1 MTRSDT
7 TRRSF
12 LQSSAVAGAAAITVP
27 ATAAQAATGASLPT
41 GKVVVVVFQRGGA
54 DFLNLFAPTGDANY
68 AVLRPTIGIRPPGS
82 PSGTVGLAMDSTF
95 SMHPSMAGVHAA
107 FTAQASK
114 CAIVH
119 SVGYAPA
126 NRSHFVS
133 EALYETSLQVNQ
145 LDGWINRHLQVSSGP
160 GQGPVRALALRGSLP
175 RSMMGTHPAYAV
187 ASTRDLVLDG
197 VADEKTVLRSVIEQT
212 TTAGMDLN
220 RHNAYRS
227 GIDALGLI
235 DLCSVLTPA
244 TYQPAN
250 GAVYP
255 TSASVG
261 SSTSTSITSFGRQMK
276 EIAEVIKAGLGIE
289 FFAVDQGGWDHHHSL
304 QSYIAPLAADL
315 SQGISAFFTDLG
327 ALASDVVVVTMS
339 EFGREARQNGS
350 SGTDHGVGGAMMVWG
365 GQVLGGQ
372 VRGIWP
378 GVATS
383 ALQDGR
389 FLAARNDY
397 RDVLREVLTSHMG
410 GTDPNFVFPGRT
422 YQPIGL
428 F

>member
-12 LQSSAVAGAAAITVP
+12 LQSSAVAGAAALTVP
-27 ATAAQAATGASLPT
+27 ATARAATGASLPT

-54 DFLNLFAPTGDANY
+54 DFLNLYAPTGDANY
-68 AVLRPTIGIRPPGS
+68 AVLRPTIGLRPPGS

-119 SVGYAPA
+119 AVGYAPA

-175 RSMMGTHPAYAV
+175 RSMMGSYPTYAM
-187 ASTRDLVLDG
+187 ASTRDLVLDAAL
-197 VADEKTVLRSVIEQT
+197 ADERAVLRSVIEQT
-212 TTAGMDLN
+212 TTAGMDLT

-235 DLCSVLTPA
+235 DLFSVLSPT

-250 GAVYP
+250 GAIYP

-261 SSTSTSITSFGRQMK
+261 SGTSTNITTFGRQMK
-276 EIAEVIKAGLGIE
+276 EIAEVIKAGLGVE

-304 QSYIAPLAADL
+304 PSYIAPLAADL
-315 SQGISAFFTDLG
+315 SQGLSAFFTDLG

-350 SGTDHGVGGAMMVWG
+350 SGTDHGVGAAMMVWG
-365 GQVLGGQ
+365 GQVMGGQ

-378 GVATS
+378 SVATS

-422 YQPIGL
+422 YQSIGL

>member
-1 MTRSDT
+1 MTRSDS

-12 LQSSAVAGAAAITVP
+12 LQSSAVAGAAALTVP
-27 ATAAQAATGASLPT
+27 ATARAATSASLPT

-54 DFLNLFAPTGDANY
+54 DFLNLFAPTADANY
-68 AVLRPTIGIRPPGS
+68 ATLRPTIGLRPPGS

-95 SMHPSMAGVHAA
+95 AMHPSMAGIHAA
-107 FTAQASK
+107 FTAPSSK
-114 CAIVH
+114 CAVVH
-119 SVGYAPA
+119 AVGYSPA

-145 LDGWINRHLQVSSGP
+145 LDGWINRHLQATAGP
-160 GQGPVRALALRGSLP
+160 NQGPVRALAMRGSLP
-175 RSMMGTHPAYAV
+175 RSMMGAHAAYSV

-197 VADEKTVLRSVIEQT
+197 TVDDKAALRSVIEQT

-220 RHNAYRS
+220 RQGAYRS
-227 GIDALGLI
+227 GIEALGLI
-235 DLCSVLTPA
+235 DLFSTLSPS

-255 TSASVG
+255 TSASTG
-261 SSTSTSITSFGRQMK
+261 SGTSTTTTTFGQQLK

-289 FFAVDQGGWDHHHSL
+289 FFAVDIGGWDHHYNLPS
-304 QSYIAPLAADL
+304 SIAPLAANL
-315 SQGISAFFTDLG
+315 SQGISAFFTDIG

-339 EFGREARQNGS
+339 EFGREVRQNGS
-350 SGTDHGVGGAMMVWG
+350 QGTDHGVGGAMVVWG
-365 GQVLGGQ
+365 GNVLGGQ
-372 VRGIWP
+372 VRGVWP
-378 GVATS
+378 GLATS

-397 RDVLREVLTSHMG
+397 RDVLREVLVSHMG

-422 YQPIGL
+422 AVPIGL